1 MIIRSLKKEEKR
13 TTRFPGPDAKAGTK
27 SDTFDRTIDEIYLL
41 RSVGASVGA
50 GYSHRA
56 EAVGE

>member
-1 MIIRSLKKEEKR
+1 MK
-13 TTRFPGPDAKAGTK
+13 TGTK

-41 RSVGASVGA
+41 RSAGASVGL